1 MQNNDERPT
10 NDTLRLRTER
20 GFTDDN
26 NSLAVALQNLT
37 TTLCQLTE
45 ASQAQTSALADLNE
59 DLLLQDDADEPKPD
73 RTAESLNIAQL
84 TAIVNDCKCY
94 SGAKNMA
101 YDNRSD
107 SKSLGQKTITERLTL
122 GYLPNTKKSPTI
134 EGKIAELIDNMLTG
148 GMSSDTVKVSAD
160 KYSSPENIFLTSK
173 VLIKRCGTCSHAAAV
188 Q

>member
-1 MQNNDERPT
+1 MFSTSSVIENNDERPT

-20 GFTDDN
+20 IFTDDN

-45 ASQAQTSALADLNE
+45 ASQAQTAALADLKE
-59 DLLLQDDADEPKPD
+59 DLLLQDEADEPKPD

-84 TAIVNDCKCY
+84 TAIENDCKRY
-94 SGAKNMA
+94 SGAKNRA

-107 SKSLGQKTITERLTL
+107 PKSQGQNTIVESLTL
-122 GYLPNTKKSPTI
+122 AYLPNMKKSPAI

-148 GMSSDTVKVSAD
+148 GISSDTVKETAD
-160 KYSSPENIFLTSK
+160 KY
-173 VLIKRCGTCSHAAAV
+173 
-188 Q
+188 